1 MQQLNLDIMEYVEN
15 HILPRYA
22 DFGKSHGLSH
32 VMRVIKNSMELARF
46 TGADIDMAYVVAAY
60 HDLGMN
66 GPRAIHHLTG
76 GKILASDARLKKW
89 FSPERIVIMKEAVE
103 DHRAS
108 LAPFMVRLSPKPT
121 ATWILRWSSDGLYSL
136 DLRNIPISPQSN
148 NGSVL
153 SSI

>member
-103 DHRAS
+103 DH

-121 ATWILRWSSDGLYSL
+121 ATLIPRWSSGGQYSL

-153 SSI
+153 SCI